1 MTIAQAKRFWKQDAK
16 KYNISK
22 NKEFLIWLKEKIK
35 NGYHS
40 FIDIKQLQEL
50 IDNIVSWYEMKYPER
65 EMEFYEGN
73 KIF

>member
-50 IDNIVSWYEMKYPER
+50 IDNIVS
-65 EMEFYEGN
+65 
-73 KIF
+73 